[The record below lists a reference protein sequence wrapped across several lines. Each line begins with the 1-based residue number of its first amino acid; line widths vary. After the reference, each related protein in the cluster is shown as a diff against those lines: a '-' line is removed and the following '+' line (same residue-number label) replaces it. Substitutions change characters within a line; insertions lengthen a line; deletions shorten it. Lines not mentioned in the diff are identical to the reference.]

1 MSPSAD
7 LVLTHRFD
15 GERSAHPRWLK
26 AIGPGL
32 ITGAADDDPSGIATY
47 SQAGAAFGYGQLWT
61 LTLCLPLMIAVQEA
75 AARIG
80 AVTGQGLAK
89 VTSQV
94 YSRSILMMVVLLV
107 FSANVIN
114 IAADVAA
121 VAASVQLLLPVPE
134 AVTAVAFV
142 ALVVCL
148 EVFIGYHHYARI
160 LKVLAVSL
168 LSYVATA
175 LLVAEPWREIVYN
188 TFVPHIEFTAA
199 YAAMLVAILGTTI
212 SPYMFFWQA
221 AEEVEEIED
230 AERDGRSHRSLRTL
244 RIDNAVGMT
253 ISQVGSWFMMV
264 TTGTV
269 LHFNGV
275 TNIETAADAAAALEP
290 LVSSFPNAGTIA
302 KAIFAIGIIGM
313 GLLGI
318 PVLAGS
324 ASYAVAEAFGWEEG
338 LARKPS
344 DARAFYGILIVAML
358 LGLGLTLFGF
368 DPIHLLI
375 FAAVINGV
383 VSIPLILLIGR
394 LARDPMVMGS
404 LASGRLSRVMLL
416 VTLVVVSLAVLTM
429 IATTL

>member
-1 MSPSAD
+1 MKPSKE
-7 LVLTHRFD
+7 VLLRHRGD
-15 GERSAHPRWLK
+15 DELRAHPRWLK

-61 LTLCLPLMIAVQEA
+61 LTLCLPLMMAVQEA

-89 VTSQV
+89 VTGQV
-94 YSRSILMMVVLLV
+94 YSRSILYIVVLLV
-107 FSANVIN
+107 FCANVIN

-121 VAASVQLLLPVPE
+121 VAASIQLLIPVPQ
-134 AVTAVAFV
+134 ALTAVFFV
-142 ALVVCL
+142 AIVICL
-148 EVFIGYHHYARI
+148 EVFIGYHQYARI
-160 LKVLAVSL
+160 LKVLAVAL

-175 LLVAEPWREIVYN
+175 LLVAEPWADIFHS
-188 TFVPHIEFTAA
+188 TFVPHIEFTPA

-230 AERDGRSHRSLRTL
+230 AERDGRNHRSLRTL

-290 LVSSFPNAGTIA
+290 LVSSFPNAGTAA
-302 KAIFAIGIIGM
+302 KVIFAIGIIGM

-324 ASYAVAEAFGWEEG
+324 ASYAVAEAFDWDEG
-338 LARKPS
+338 LARRPS
-344 DARAFYGILIVAML
+344 DARAFYGVLIAAML
-358 LGLGLTLFGF
+358 IGLGLTLVGF

-394 LARDPMVMGS
+394 LARDPLVMGS

-429 IATTL
+429 FATML